1 MNAIGKSTM
10 KAIVQTEYGSPEVL
24 ALKEIDRPEIGAD
37 DLLVRVQA
45 GGVDRGVW
53 HLMTGRP
60 YLLRIMGFGLRA
72 PKARVRGAEVA
83 GQVVALGKN
92 VTDFKIGDEVF
103 GTCEGSFAEY
113 ACAPAQRFVRKPV
126 SLSFVQA
133 AAVPISAA
141 TALQALRNVGGLK
154 SGQKVLIIG
163 AAGGVGTFAVQLAK
177 ALGAEVTGV
186 CSTAKVDLVR
196 SLGADAVIDYTRADC
211 VDGAHRYD
219 LILDTGGNR
228 AVAHLRR
235 ALTPHGTLVIVG
247 GEGGGRWFGGIG
259 RQFGAM
265 LLSPFIGQKLR
276 TLFAIPHRDDLQYLA
291 QLIEAGKLAPV
302 IDRTYP
308 LPDTP
313 EAIRHLERGHISGKL
328 VITV

>member
-1 MNAIGKSTM
+1 MNAIVRNTM
-10 KAIVQTEYGSPEVL
+10 KAIVQAEYGSPEVL
-24 ALKEIDRPEIGAD
+24 TLMEVDRPEVGAN
-37 DLLVRVQA
+37 DLLVRVHA

-72 PKARVRGAEVA
+72 PKARIRGAEVA
-83 GQVVALGKN
+83 GHVVALGKN

-113 ACAPAQRFVRKPV
+113 ACAPAERFIRKPEN
-126 SLSFVQA
+126 LSFVQA

-154 SGQKVLIIG
+154 SGQKVMVIG

-186 CSTAKVDLVR
+186 CSTAKLELVR
-196 SLGADAVIDYTRADC
+196 SLGADEVIDYTRADF
-211 VDGAHRYD
+211 VDGVHRYD

-228 AVAHLRR
+228 AVSHLRR
-235 ALTPHGTLVIVG
+235 ALTPRGTLVIVG

-259 RQFGAM
+259 RQLGA
-265 LLSPFIGQKLR
+265 LCLSPFIGQKLR
-276 TLFAIPHRDDLQYLA
+276 TLFAIPHRQDLQYLA
-291 QLIEAGKLAPV
+291 QLIESGKVIPV

-308 LPDTP
+308 LRETP
-313 EAIRHLERGHISGKL
+313 EAIRHLERGHLSGKL